1 MKWTSILAIYLLFWV
16 LSAFLVMP
24 FFVRTTDEVGGELVP
39 GQAESAPHEY
49 KPLRICLWTTLVAT
63 VLFGLYY
70 ANYINGWITPEML
83 DFSGQN

>member
-24 FFVRTTDEVGGELVP
+24 FHVRTAQEAGGELVP
-39 GQAESAPHEY
+39 GQAESAPHDF
-49 KPLRICLWTTLVAT
+49 KPLRITLWTTLVAT

-70 ANYINGWITPEML
+70 ANYVNEWLTPAML
-83 DFSGQN
+83 DFSSQS